1 MFKEYPWGKG
11 KIIETIVPD
20 WEDWVPKLLKS
31 FSDNQQDCTF
41 SHKIKGRWENS
52 YLPVEL
58 VPEIRFPI
66 RFARDLGVEIFC
78 PSICMIYDAFD
89 KSDPTSLPFW
99 FNSAMPGKSTGL
111 HDHVHHAALA
121 GVVYLSCEMKS
132 GNLYFHMD
140 GSSELEILPEV
151 GKLVLFEP
159 WMKHGV
165 RTNQSN
171 QQRLSL
177 AFNLRPFPVRV
188 AGL

>member
-1 MFKEYPWGKG
+1 
-11 KIIETIVPD
+11 
-20 WEDWVPKLLKS
+20 
-31 FSDNQQDCTF
+31 
-41 SHKIKGRWENS
+41 
-52 YLPVEL
+52 
-58 VPEIRFPI
+58 
-66 RFARDLGVEIFC
+66 
-78 PSICMIYDAFD
+78 
-89 KSDPTSLPFW
+89 
-99 FNSAMPGKSTGL
+99 L

-177 AFNLRPFPVRV
+177 AFNLQPFPVRV